1 MIDTCKEL
9 RAKEIVINTLTPPPS
24 KILQDFVA

>member
-9 RAKEIVINTLTPPPS
+9 RAKEIVINTLTPPS